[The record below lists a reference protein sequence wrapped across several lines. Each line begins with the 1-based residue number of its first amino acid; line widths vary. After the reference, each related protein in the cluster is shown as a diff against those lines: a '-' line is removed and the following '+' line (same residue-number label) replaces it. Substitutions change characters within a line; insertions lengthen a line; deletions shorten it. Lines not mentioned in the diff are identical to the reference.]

1 MGKRCAN
8 DEETHA
14 TEHLNSNFCY
24 TSNVYIGSFCDQN
37 FLSTMTSVTRGV
49 DGWEVAH
56 ATVKCASWQFIGMDV
71 NWLLL
76 SICWCQALR
85 FEERN
90 NSSAY
95 PLDCRPELTTIM
107 NNSQKSD
114 SAASPNRP
122 DEGMQRMAPLIA
134 FFVALLSVIYG
145 GFYLAFLNSP
155 TIFGL
160 TPSDEHCPAG
170 GGDCRRPD
178 LFAFQMASIVSMYTS
193 GILGIHAWY
202 ITGRPHSQIPQTP
215 EGRLFGYLP
224 ESERLSAYA
233 LAYQLFDFVAS
244 LGIPEHCTPIMM
256 THHLLAGG
264 VAYCSIRYQ
273 FLHYYGFFFLGLSEV
288 STMFLAW
295 IDLSTFFPPIP
306 GSAFDLLIQAAG
318 PCFVLSFI
326 LFRVILWWPTS
337 LRLFR
342 DAQTVWSTGKLEQ
355 LRPGQSWVLWVFLGS
370 NFPLGILQLYW
381 LGLILVEVQ
390 KTLLPGGE
398 EA

>member
-1 MGKRCAN
+1 MKFFIC
-8 DEETHA
+8 
-14 TEHLNSNFCY
+14 
-24 TSNVYIGSFCDQN
+24 
-37 FLSTMTSVTRGV
+37 
-49 DGWEVAH
+49 
-56 ATVKCASWQFIGMDV
+56 QFIGHCCQ
-71 NWLLL
+71 LLL
-76 SICWCQALR
+76 SSHIVR
-85 FEERN
+85 FEGRKILH
-90 NSSAY
+90 ARRLHHY
-95 PLDCRPELTTIM
+95 LTVAAACRTPPPTYQSTIM
-107 NNSQKSD
+107 SNRNK
-114 SAASPNRP
+114 PNGVANPTRT
-122 DEGMQRMAPLIA
+122 DEGVKRMTPLIA
-134 FFVALLSVIYG
+134 FFVALLSAIYG
-145 GFYLAFLNSP
+145 GFYFAFQNSP

-160 TPSDEHCPAG
+160 TPSDEHCPAE

-202 ITGRPHSQIPQTP
+202 ITGRPHSKIPQTP

-233 LAYQLFDFVAS
+233 LAYQIFDFVAS

-256 THHLLAGG
+256 THHLLASA

-306 GSAFDLLIQAAG
+306 GSAFDLLIQTVG

-326 LFRVILWWPTS
+326 LFRVILWWPIS
-337 LRLFR
+337 IRLFR

-355 LRPGQSWVLWVFLGS
+355 LRPGQSWVLWVFLAS
-370 NFPLGILQLYW
+370 NLPLGMLQLYW
-381 LGLILVEVQ
+381 LGIILVEVQ

-398 EA
+398 VA